1 MTQSSTDAAQLGQFN
16 FGADYIRE
24 HFGNNVALATQQ
36 MTHSVFR
43 QNSEA
48 HIDHLLRCLALNG
61 DESLLDLGCGNGFIL
76 RDVVSRLRHGGYAVA
91 VDVSPAMLE
100 LAKRNVNVAWVP
112 LTFQEGRAE
121 DLSGF
126 EEGTFRRVM
135 ANYIF
140 HYIEDPA
147 LVLGEMARV
156 LHPEGHAIVTIEA
169 RHSMPEMYDLHFE
182 TMKRV
187 GFPSDFIERLP
198 QGRRGVMVLDNA
210 KEILSRTFTSVEE
223 KPYVDALRFD
233 KAEQFMNFYGNGHR
247 LLGVKAHA
255 GDTISQTMID
265 SLYTAVEEAVAKQIS
280 NVGYFEI
287 SKQASVFVCRK

>member
-1 MTQSSTDAAQLGQFN
+1 MTQSSTDAAQPGLFN

-24 HFGNNVALATQQ
+24 HFGSNVALATQQ

-43 QNSEA
+43 QNPLA
-48 HIDHLLRCLALNG
+48 HIDHLLSCLALDG
-61 DESLLDLGCGNGFIL
+61 QESLLDLGCGNGFIL
-76 RDVVSRLRHGGYAVA
+76 RDVVSRLRHGAHAVA

-121 DLSGF
+121 NLSMF
-126 EEGTFRRVM
+126 EDGTFRRVM

-140 HYIEDPA
+140 HYIEDPD

-156 LHPEGHAIVTIEA
+156 LHPEGHAIVSIEA
-169 RHSMPEMYDLHFE
+169 RHSMPEMYNLHFE
-182 TMKRV
+182 TMERV
-187 GFPSDFIERLP
+187 GFPSDFIDRLP
-198 QGRRGVMVLDNA
+198 RGRRGVMVLDNA
-210 KEILSRTFTSVEE
+210 EEILRRTFGSVEE
-223 KPYVDALRFD
+223 KPYVDSLRFD
-233 KAEQFMNFYGNGHR
+233 RSEQFMNFYGNGHR

-255 GDTISQTMID
+255 GDAISQSMID
-265 SLYTAVEEAVAKQIS
+265 DLYTAVEEAVAKQIS

-287 SKQASVFVCRK
+287 SKQVSVFVCGK